1 MSIIFHIVHDI
12 WLQMTIKYKELEL
25 LAKSETTKWV
35 KEGASNLFA
44 VARGNG
50 SVFWIVRA
58 SYQKRRSVITLGR
71 WPAMKAETAREL
83 APSVKILIRQGF
95 SDDAIKNALEQTS
108 DPRKLLFLVE
118 GRRVSQESRTPSF
131 ETVARDW
138 YENHLKDGL
147 SEGTYKR
154 QVIQQLNDHIFPLLG
169 DRPIDQIRRRELVNC
184 LREVWLNKKPTGS
197 KLRGNIE
204 RIFDFAIDN
213 EWCENNP
220 APPARSM
227 PKSKHQVQHFKSLA
241 YERIPELWT
250 WIHERPRMGPQTQV
264 GLALAILLGKR
275 TSEIRKMRWSD
286 IDFEKDIW
294 ITPAEDMKKRKAHRQ
309 PLSIQAVERL
319 EYIHQLTS
327 DQTFVLANSNDKI
340 MSENAMLYAL
350 KRFGD
355 FTTHGLRAS
364 LGSWCSENGVSKAV
378 SDHIKAHQPKYL
390 DAAYDRVDLL
400 EERRAV
406 LQDWADYVT
415 GGVGEK

>member
-1 MSIIFHIVHDI
+1 
-12 WLQMTIKYKELEL
+12 MTIKYKELEL

-95 SDDAIKNALEQTS
+95 SDGAIKNALEQTS

-118 GRRVSQESRTPSF
+118 GRRVSQEGRTPSF

-138 YENHLKDGL
+138 HENHLKDGL
-147 SEGTYKR
+147 SESTYKR

-169 DRPIDQIRRRELVNC
+169 DRPIDQIKRREIVNC

-319 EYIHQLTS
+319 EYIHQLTG

>member
-1 MSIIFHIVHDI
+1 MIYGYK

-35 KEGASNLFA
+35 KEGTSNLFA

-58 SYQKRRSVITLGR
+58 AYQKRRSVITLGR

-95 SDDAIKNALEQTS
+95 SDDAIKNALAQTS

-118 GRRVSQESRTPSF
+118 GRHVSEEGRTPSF

-138 YENHLKDGL
+138 YENHLKNGL

-154 QVIQQLNDHIFPLLG
+154 QVIQQLNDHIFPILG
-169 DRPIDQIRRRELVNC
+169 DRPIDQIRRREIVNC

-220 APPARSM
+220 APPARSL
-227 PKSKHQVQHFKSLA
+227 PKSNHQVQHFKSLP
-241 YERIPELWT
+241 YERIPELWN
-250 WIHERPRMGPQTQV
+250 WLHERPRMGPQTQV

-275 TSEIRKMRWSD
+275 TSEIRKMRWAD
-286 IDFEKDIW
+286 IDFEKGVW
-294 ITPAEDMKKRKAHRQ
+294 VTPAEDMKKRKPHRQ
-309 PLSIQAVERL
+309 PLSTQSVERL
-319 EYIHQLTS
+319 EYIRQLTG
-327 DQTFVLANSNDKI
+327 DQTFVLANANDKI

-400 EERRAV
+400 EERRTV

-415 GGVGEK
+415 GCVVNK

>member
-1 MSIIFHIVHDI
+1 MIYGYK

-35 KEGASNLFA
+35 KEGTSNLFA

-58 SYQKRRSVITLGR
+58 AYQKRRSVITLGR

-95 SDDAIKNALEQTS
+95 SDDAIKNALAQTS

-118 GRRVSQESRTPSF
+118 GRHVSEEGRTPSF

-138 YENHLKDGL
+138 YENHLKNGL

-154 QVIQQLNDHIFPLLG
+154 QVIQQLNDHIFPILG
-169 DRPIDQIRRRELVNC
+169 DRPIDQIRRREIVNC

-220 APPARSM
+220 APPARSL
-227 PKSKHQVQHFKSLA
+227 PKSNHQVQHFKSLP
-241 YERIPELWT
+241 YERIPELWN
-250 WIHERPRMGPQTQV
+250 WLHERPRMGPQTQV

-275 TSEIRKMRWSD
+275 TSEIRKMRWAD
-286 IDFEKDIW
+286 IDFEKGVW
-294 ITPAEDMKKRKAHRQ
+294 VTPAEDMKKRKPHRQ
-309 PLSIQAVERL
+309 PLSTQSVERL
-319 EYIHQLTS
+319 EYIRQLTG
-327 DQTFVLANSNDKI
+327 DQTVLA
-340 MSENAMLYAL
+340 
-350 KRFGD
+350 
-355 FTTHGLRAS
+355 
-364 LGSWCSENGVSKAV
+364 
-378 SDHIKAHQPKYL
+378 P
-390 DAAYDRVDLL
+390 
-400 EERRAV
+400 
-406 LQDWADYVT
+406 
-415 GGVGEK
+415 

>member
-1 MSIIFHIVHDI
+1 
-12 WLQMTIKYKELEL
+12 MTIKYKELEL

-71 WPAMKAETAREL
+71 WPAMKAKTAREL

-169 DRPIDQIRRRELVNC
+169 DRPRDQIRRSELVNC

-319 EYIHQLTS
+319 EYIHQLTG

>member
-1 MSIIFHIVHDI
+1 
-12 WLQMTIKYKELEL
+12 MTIKYKELEL

-95 SDDAIKNALEQTS
+95 SDGAIKNALEQTI

-169 DRPIDQIRRRELVNC
+169 DRPI
-184 LREVWLNKKPTGS
+184 
-197 KLRGNIE
+197 
-204 RIFDFAIDN
+204 
-213 EWCENNP
+213 
-220 APPARSM
+220 RSN
-227 PKSKHQVQHFKSLA
+227 QA
-241 YERIPELWT
+241 
-250 WIHERPRMGPQTQV
+250 
-264 GLALAILLGKR
+264 KR
-275 TSEIRKMRWSD
+275 TSKLPARGMVEQETNWVETSRK
-286 IDFEKDIW
+286 
-294 ITPAEDMKKRKAHRQ
+294 
-309 PLSIQAVERL
+309 
-319 EYIHQLTS
+319 Y
-327 DQTFVLANSNDKI
+327 
-340 MSENAMLYAL
+340 
-350 KRFGD
+350 
-355 FTTHGLRAS
+355 
-364 LGSWCSENGVSKAV
+364 
-378 SDHIKAHQPKYL
+378 
-390 DAAYDRVDLL
+390 
-400 EERRAV
+400 
-406 LQDWADYVT
+406 
-415 GGVGEK
+415 